1 MPTVARLT
9 NTDLIVESEFDE
21 ITQSAIAVT
30 DLAFYADEFDEI
42 TAVPVAMRRQ
52 ANGVLIINGEY
63 NEVDGF
69 GFVPFSLEGD
79 LSSLSGSED
88 LATGSGSL
96 DLSV

>member
-1 MPTVARLT
+1 
-9 NTDLIVESEFDE
+9 
-21 ITQSAIAVT
+21 
-30 DLAFYADEFDEI
+30 
-42 TAVPVAMRRQ
+42 MRRQ
-52 ANGVLIINGEY
+52 ANGLLIINGEY

-69 GFVPFSLEGD
+69 GSVPFALEGD